1 MGCRIVLHP
10 IVFFMIAVCFSY
22 NDEMMTQYVALLR
35 GINVGGNNIIKMTA
49 LKACF
54 ESLGFKDVRTYIQSG
69 NVLFRAAGSN
79 QASLTKRIET
89 ALSKSF
95 NYKSRVVVRSQKQ
108 LKSIVAKAPKGFGS
122 DQDTYRYDVLF
133 LKAPLTA
140 AKAMKSVSMKEGV
153 DEAYAGKDV
162 LYFSRLISKAT
173 QSHLNRIASMPVYQ
187 SMTIR
192 NWNTTTKLLNLMEST
207 GD

>member
-1 MGCRIVLHP
+1 MQDNPASHC
-10 IVFFMIAVCFSY
+10 FFNDRCSFSY
-22 NDEMMTQYVALLR
+22 NDQTMTHYVALLR
-35 GINVGGNNIIKMTA
+35 GINVGGNNIIKMNA

-95 NYKSRVVVRSQKQ
+95 NYKSRVVLRSQKQ
-108 LKSIVAKAPKGFGS
+108 LKAIVAKAPKGFGS

-140 AKAMKSVSMKEGV
+140 SKAMKSVSMKEGV

-173 QSHLNRIASMPVYQ
+173 QSRLSRIASMPVYQ
-187 SMTIR
+187 NMTIR
-192 NWNTTTKLLNLMEST
+192 NWNTTTKLLNLLEST

>member
-1 MGCRIVLHP
+1 
-10 IVFFMIAVCFSY
+10 
-22 NDEMMTQYVALLR
+22 MTQYVALLR
-35 GINVGGNNIIKMTA
+35 GINVGGNNIIKMNA

-79 QASLTKRIET
+79 QASLTKRIEN

-95 NYKSRVVVRSQKQ
+95 NYKSRVVLRSQKQ
-108 LKSIVAKAPKGFGS
+108 LKAIVAKAPKGFGS

-140 AKAMKSVSMKEGV
+140 SKAMKSVSMKEGV

-173 QSHLNRIASMPVYQ
+173 QSRLSRIASMPVYQ
-187 SMTIR
+187 NMTIR
-192 NWNTTTKLLNLMEST
+192 NWNTTTKLLNLLEST

>member
-1 MGCRIVLHP
+1 MHP
-10 IVFFMIAVCFSY
+10 SVYLTVSDCFSY
-22 NDEMMTQYVALLR
+22 NDETMTHYVALLR

-49 LKACF
+49 LKDCF

-69 NVLFRAAGSN
+69 NVLFRAAGST
-79 QASLTKRIET
+79 QAGLTKRIET

-108 LKSIVAKAPKGFGS
+108 MKAIVAKAPKGFGS

-133 LKAPLTA
+133 LKEPLTA

-153 DEAYAGKDV
+153 DEAHAGKGV
-162 LYFSRLISKAT
+162 LYFSRLDSKAT
-173 QSHLNRIASMPVYQ
+173 QSRLNRIASMPVYQ
-187 SMTIR
+187 NMTIR
-192 NWNTTTKLLNLMEST
+192 NWNTATKLLNLMEST

>member
-1 MGCRIVLHP
+1 MGCKTILHP
-10 IVFFMIAVCFSY
+10 IVFLMIADCFSY
-22 NDEMMTQYVALLR
+22 NDETMTHYVALLR
-35 GINVGGNNIIKMTA
+35 GINVGGNNIIKMTD

-69 NVLFRAAGSN
+69 NVLFRVAGSN
-79 QASLTKRIET
+79 QAALTKRIET

-108 LKSIVAKAPKGFGS
+108 MQAIVAKAPKGFGS

-133 LKAPLTA
+133 LKDPLTA
-140 AKAMKSVSMKEGV
+140 AKAMKSVSMKEGI
-153 DEAYAGKDV
+153 DEAYAGKGV

-192 NWNTTTKLLNLMEST
+192 NWNTTTKLLNMMEAADS
-207 GD
+207 

>member
-1 MGCRIVLHP
+1 MRP
-10 IVFFMIAVCFSY
+10 IVFLSFYGCFSY
-22 NDEMMTQYVALLR
+22 NDETMTHYVALLR
-35 GINVGGNNIIKMTA
+35 GINVGGNNIIKMTD

-69 NVLFRAAGSN
+69 NVLFRAVGSN

-108 LKSIVAKAPKGFGS
+108 MKAIIAKAPKGFGS

-133 LKAPLTA
+133 LKDPLTA
-140 AKAMKSVSMKEGV
+140 AKAMKSVFMKEGV
-153 DEAYAGKDV
+153 DEAYPGKGV
-162 LYFSRLISKAT
+162 LYFSRLDSKAA
-173 QSHLNRIASMPVYQ
+173 QSRLNRIASMPVYQ
-187 SMTIR
+187 NMTIR

-207 GD
+207 DN

>member
-1 MGCRIVLHP
+1 
-10 IVFFMIAVCFSY
+10 
-22 NDEMMTQYVALLR
+22 MTHYVALLR

-49 LKACF
+49 LKDCF

-69 NVLFRAAGSN
+69 NVLFRAAGST
-79 QASLTKRIET
+79 QAGLTKRIET

-108 LKSIVAKAPKGFGS
+108 MKAIVAKAPKGFGS

-133 LKAPLTA
+133 LKEPLTA

-153 DEAYAGKDV
+153 DEAHAGKGV
-162 LYFSRLISKAT
+162 LYFSRLDSKAT
-173 QSHLNRIASMPVYQ
+173 QSRLNRIASMPVYQ
-187 SMTIR
+187 NMTIR
-192 NWNTTTKLLNLMEST
+192 NWNTATKLLNLMEST